1 MALIYDDIKM
11 TLLDQLREDL
21 HTILGAKLPHSPTQT
36 QWLKNPSETNHK
48 KITAKIPMKL

>member
-11 TLLDQLREDL
+11 TLLDQLPKDL

-36 QWLKNPSETNHK
+36 QWLKNPSETNQK
-48 KITAKIPMKL
+48 KITAKIPIKL